1 MSSAAERDRDR
12 EHDPRRDSVNP
23 SVFNT
28 PQMRS
33 MRLIGKSNPRYRW
46 GQYWKTDQELK
57 KMKKNVRA
65 YYERCNFLVSSYVY
79 IDRLLDSSLPHDLMA
94 EYGKKE
100 GKEGREEEGLGMIR
114 EEEGAMQEQQGNGG
128 ALSGGHGSADF
139 GKLKRTPKNLYKLPE
154 AGSETTPL
162 LGNAGTEVEVDE
174 EEGDS
179 VEMPEDMKLD
189 DGDDGEDSG
198 SRVVTVAIYINLVAN
213 VLLLAGKLAVILLT
227 SSLSVLASLVDAA
240 LDFLSTA
247 IVWRYVPKP
256 LPFSTTNQITAPPN

>member
-1 MSSAAERDRDR
+1 MRVDADR
-12 EHDPRRDSVNP
+12 EHDPRRDSINP

-46 GQYWKTDQELK
+46 GQYWKTDEELK

-100 GKEGREEEGLGMIR
+100 GGGKGGEAGETEGLGMIR
-114 EEEGAMQEQQGNGG
+114 EEEGAQQEQQGNGS

-139 GKLKRTPKNLYKLPE
+139 GKLKRTPRNLYKLPE

-162 LGNAGTEVEVDE
+162 LGNTGTEVEVDE
-174 EEGDS
+174 DEGDL

-213 VLLLAGKLAVILLT
+213 VFLLAGKLAVILLT

-247 IVWRYVPKP
+247 IVWRYVATLLP
-256 LPFSTTNQITAPPN
+256 LSPLLIP